1 MTIKNR
7 QWSEIVKELKE
18 NIDGLCKDQLKDFEF
33 FYKKFAANPITESSW
48 QPITDEAMEIMRF
61 YDRSE
66 EERKRTIYGLFFLIN
81 KLMLLEFE
89 QMKE

>member
-18 NIDGLCKDQLKDFEF
+18 NIDGLCKDQLKDFEL
-33 FYKKFAANPITESSW
+33 FYKKFAMNPITESSW
-48 QPITDEAMEIMRF
+48 QPITDEAMEIMRY

-66 EERKRTIYGLFFLIN
+66 EERKRTIYGLSFLIN
-81 KLMLLEFE
+81 ELMLLEFE
-89 QMKE
+89 QMEE